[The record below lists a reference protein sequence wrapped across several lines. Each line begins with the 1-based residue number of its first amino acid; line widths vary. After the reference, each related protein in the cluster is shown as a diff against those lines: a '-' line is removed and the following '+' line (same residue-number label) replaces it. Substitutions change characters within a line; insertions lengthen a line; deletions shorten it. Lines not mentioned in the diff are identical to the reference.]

1 MIVEEIQNI
10 RRIQNDKND
19 TGKLCKCMKFISLLS
34 LVWIIVMTWCVL
46 LMVIN
51 GHIPFGMEVS
61 LVGSFVNWQLIV
73 LFILNLV
80 ITALEVYRYE
90 KKNEAIHWGWF
101 VSIAAMYMTVLYGD
115 LLHRMDSAQGAIES
129 LMIKFFVGNY

>member
-1 MIVEEIQNI
+1 M
-10 RRIQNDKND
+10 
-19 TGKLCKCMKFISLLS
+19 
-34 LVWIIVMTWCVL
+34 VMTWCVL

-51 GHIPFGMEVS
+51 GHIPFGIELS
-61 LVGSFVNWQLIV
+61 LVGPFVNWQLIV

-101 VSIAAMYMTVLYGD
+101 VSIAEMYMSVLYGD
-115 LLHRMDSAQGAIES
+115 MLHRMNICTRSH
-129 LMIKFFVGNY
+129 